1 MSMCSLICALP
12 SCPVAY
18 WHHCVVRLQPEHE
31 LQNADELMT
40 LLLRHPQGMFVGQF
54 KDAYKGILDD
64 VKARLPSLLPIYL
77 LHCKQFATIS
87 VVCQQVAT
95 A

>member
-1 MSMCSLICALP
+1 MACQ
-12 SCPVAY
+12 
-18 WHHCVVRLQPEHE
+18 HHCVAILQPEHE
-31 LQNADELMT
+31 LQNADELVT
-40 LLLRHPQGMFVGQF
+40 LLLRQPQGMFVGQF

-77 LHCKQFATIS
+77 LHCKKLAVVA